1 MKIIAIANQ
10 KGGVGK
16 TTTAVNVAAAM
27 RREGRRVLLL
37 DFDPQSNLGKYLGH
51 TPDAAPT
58 ITDYVFAR
66 AAYME
71 LPSTEGLIRH
81 STAGLD
87 YIPSSLRLSKADLVL
102 AQAMFREK
110 VLDEVLKQI
119 IPAAEYDYLLMDCNP
134 SMGIL
139 LTNAMVASDYVL
151 IPVQTEDFALDGLED
166 MMELI
171 RIIQRQINPR
181 LQVLGLMPTMQT
193 HTGSSRKIVG
203 LLRENYG
210 GLTMEAGTYRYVAA
224 TKSVEEHRPV
234 VGLKSPLSDQYIEA
248 ASELLERLEQEVTEH
263 DRAGVE

>member
-27 RREGRRVLLL
+27 RRQGRRVLLL

-51 TPDAAPT
+51 TPDEKPT
-58 ITDYVFAR
+58 ITDYVFAQ

-71 LPSTEGLIRH
+71 LPSTEGLVRR
-81 STAGLD
+81 SPAGLD

-110 VLDEVLKQI
+110 VLDEVLQRI

-181 LQVLGLMPTMQT
+181 LRVLGLLPTMQT
-193 HTGSSRKIVG
+193 RTGSSRKI
-203 LLRENYG
+203 LQALRDGFGE
-210 GLTMEAGTYRYVAA
+210 LAMDHGTYRYVAA
-224 TKSVEEHRPV
+224 TKSVEERRPV
-234 VGLKSPLSDQYIEA
+234 VGWKSPLSDQYIA
-248 ASELLERLEQEVTEH
+248 AAEELLGRLEGG
-263 DRAGVE
+263 DRA